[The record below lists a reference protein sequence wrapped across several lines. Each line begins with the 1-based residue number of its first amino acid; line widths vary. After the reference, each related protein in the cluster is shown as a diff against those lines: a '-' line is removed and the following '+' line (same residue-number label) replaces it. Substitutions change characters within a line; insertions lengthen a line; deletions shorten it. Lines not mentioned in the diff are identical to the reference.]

1 MTLRDA
7 IRDFEVVDG
16 SGSARPLVLSEQV
29 LIPTTRMDEVAVPP
43 RWGMLYLFLGLG
55 IGGILL
61 VLGRGLRATGPK
73 GAPSAL
79 SRGAF
84 GVLAFGWSLLSGV
97 GGLLLVLVLF
107 TDHHFMYWNE
117 SILQFNPLSLAVA
130 ALLVPASVLGR
141 ASGLLV
147 WLAWGVVAISV
158 VGVLVRVLP
167 LTPQDNTIF
176 LLLSLPVH
184 VGLALGLTQALQGRT
199 GG

>member
-1 MTLRDA
+1 
-7 IRDFEVVDG
+7 
-16 SGSARPLVLSEQV
+16 
-29 LIPTTRMDEVAVPP
+29 VPP
-43 RWGMLYLFLGLG
+43 RWGMVYLLLGVGL
-55 IGGILL
+55 GGILL
-61 VLGRGLRATGPK
+61 VLGRGLRAGGPR

-79 SRGAF
+79 TRGVF
-84 GVLAFGWSLLSGV
+84 GVLAFAWSLLAGV

-130 ALLVPASVLGR
+130 ALLVPAAVRGR
-141 ASGLLV
+141 ASPLLV

-158 VGVLVRVLP
+158 LGVVVRVLP

-176 LLLSLPVH
+176 LLLSLPAH
-184 VGLALGLTQALQGRT
+184 LGLALALTLARRGLP